1 MTSPLAPDRAMR
13 TNQRRRTRKDLL
25 EAAARLMRRGHR
37 PGIEEI
43 ADEALVSRATAY
55 RYFPSADALLLEAS
69 LDVAIPGPDDLFGRD
84 SGQSDLAERLARV
97 DHALHEV
104 TIANEAALRTMLSQ
118 SVLRAVSGEDSG
130 IPARQD
136 RRTPL
141 IEAAIDGAGDQLS
154 PAARDLLQKAIALLV
169 GPDAMVVCWDVLR
182 LDDTEAQRVKQWAI
196 RALACAAK
204 CLPDADQPLQPLD
217 L

>member
-1 MTSPLAPDRAMR
+1 MTSPLPPDRATR
-13 TNQRRRTRKDLL
+13 TNQRRRTRKNLL
-25 EAAARLMRRGHR
+25 EAAARLMRLGHR
-37 PGIEEI
+37 PSIEEI

-55 RYFPSADALLLEAS
+55 RYFPNADSLLLEAS
-69 LDVAIPGPDDLFGRD
+69 LDVVIPGPDDLFGGETR
-84 SGQSDLAERLARV
+84 QSDLAERLAHV

-118 SVLRAVSGEDSG
+118 SVLRAVSGEGSG

-141 IEAAIDGAGDQLS
+141 IEAAIDGADEPLS
-154 PAARDLLQKAIALLV
+154 PAVRDLLQKAIALLV

-182 LDDTEAQRVKQWAI
+182 LDDAEARRIKSWAI
-196 RALACAAK
+196 GALVEAAK
-204 CLPDADQPLQPLD
+204 GFSAAD
-217 L
+217 

>member
-1 MTSPLAPDRAMR
+1 MTPQPPPDRTSR

-25 EAAARLMRRGHR
+25 EAAARLMRQGHR
-37 PGIEEI
+37 PSIEDI
-43 ADEALVSRATAY
+43 ADQALVSRATAY
-55 RYFPSADALLLEAS
+55 RYFPNADALLLEAS
-69 LDVAIPGPDDLFGRD
+69 LDVAIPGPDDLFG
-84 SGQSDLAERLARV
+84 SKTAQGDLSERLERV

-141 IEAAIDGAGDQLS
+141 IEAAIDGACDQVS
-154 PAARDLLQKAIALLV
+154 PAARDLLQKSIALLV

-182 LDDTEAQRVKQWAI
+182 IDDAEARRVKGWAI
-196 RALACAAK
+196 RSLVEAAQALSA
-204 CLPDADQPLQPLD
+204 ADQSPKPLD
-217 L
+217 S